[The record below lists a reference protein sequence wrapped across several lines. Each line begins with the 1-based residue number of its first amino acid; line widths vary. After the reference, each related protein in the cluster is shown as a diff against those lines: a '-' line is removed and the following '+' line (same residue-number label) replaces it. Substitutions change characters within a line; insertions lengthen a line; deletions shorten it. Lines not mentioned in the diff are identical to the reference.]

1 MRRTALPM
9 TLLLAL
15 VSLALAQGYK
25 GQGKA
30 GGLVTDEAGNP
41 LQGVLVKLFS
51 VKGQSGFET
60 TTNAEG
66 EWKAPYIRGGTW
78 NIDFEKEGYLPKK
91 LAAEFKEFDR
101 NPPVEVKLAR
111 IEGFVI
117 LEALM
122 EGVDRG
128 NRLFDEQKYEEAARV
143 FEDLTAKDPNAY
155 ILHKNIGNCYFQLQ
169 NYELAEQHYLKVLD
183 KEPDNAEIMMLVGNT
198 YSNRK
203 DQVKAL
209 EWYGRID
216 IQKITDPTAL
226 FNIATFFFSQSSFE
240 EALKYC
246 RRAVEIQP
254 DSTDALYL
262 KGLISLNL
270 GNNQDAIAAFEHYLE
285 LAPDSEKAGQVRSF
299 LEFLKKKTGV

>member
-1 MRRTALPM
+1 MRRTALLM
-9 TLLLAL
+9 TLLLS
-15 VSLALAQGYK
+15 VFSLAQAQGYK

-30 GGLVTDEAGNP
+30 SGIVTDEAGNP
-41 LQGVLVKLFS
+41 LAGVKIKLFS
-51 VKGQSGFET
+51 VKAQSGFET
-60 TTNAEG
+60 TTNAKG

-78 NIDFEKEGYLPKK
+78 NVDFEKESYLPKK

-101 NPPVEVKLAR
+101 NPPVEVKMVK

-117 LEALM
+117 LEALK

-143 FEDLTAKDPNAY
+143 FEDLVAKDVNAY
-155 ILHKNIGNCYFQLQ
+155 ILNKNIGNCYFQLQ
-169 NYELAEQHYLKVLD
+169 KYELAEQYYLKVLD
-183 KEPDNAEIMMLVGNT
+183 KEPANAEIMMLVGNT
-198 YSNRK
+198 YSNRN

-209 EWYGRID
+209 EWYGKID

-226 FNIATFFFSQSSFE
+226 FNIATSFFSQSNFE

-254 DSTDALYL
+254 DSTDALYMT
-262 KGLISLNL
+262 GLVNINL
-270 GNNQDAIAAFEHYLE
+270 GNKQEAIAAFEHYLK
-285 LAPDSEKAGQVRSF
+285 LDPDSEKAGQVRSF
-299 LEFLKKKTGV
+299 LEFLKK

>member
-1 MRRTALPM
+1 MRRTALLM
-9 TLLLAL
+9 TLLLS
-15 VSLALAQGYK
+15 VFSLAQAQGYK

-30 GGLVTDEAGNP
+30 SGIVTDEAGNP
-41 LQGVLVKLFS
+41 LAGVKIKLFS
-51 VKGQSGFET
+51 VKAQSGFET
-60 TTNAEG
+60 TTNAKG

-78 NIDFEKEGYLPKK
+78 NIDFEKESYLPKK

-101 NPPVEVKLAR
+101 NPPVEVKMVK

-117 LEALM
+117 LEALK

-143 FEDLTAKDPNAY
+143 FEDLVAKDVNAY
-155 ILHKNIGNCYFQLQ
+155 ILNKNIGNCYFQLQ
-169 NYELAEQHYLKVLD
+169 NYELAEQYYLKVLD
-183 KEPDNAEIMMLVGNT
+183 KEPANAEIMMLVGNT
-198 YSNRK
+198 YSNRN

-209 EWYGRID
+209 EWYGKID

-226 FNIATFFFSQSSFE
+226 FNIATSFFSQSNFE

-262 KGLISLNL
+262 TGLVNINL
-270 GNNQDAIAAFEHYLE
+270 GNKQEAIAAFEHYLK
-285 LAPDSEKAGQVRSF
+285 LDPDSEKAGQVRSF
-299 LEFLKKKTGV
+299 LEFLKK